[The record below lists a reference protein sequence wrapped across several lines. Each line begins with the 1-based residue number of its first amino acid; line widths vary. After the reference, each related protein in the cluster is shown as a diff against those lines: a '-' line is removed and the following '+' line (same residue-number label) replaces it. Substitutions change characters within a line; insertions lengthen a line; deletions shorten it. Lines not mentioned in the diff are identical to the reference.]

1 MNRENIFTIPNFLSL
16 YRLLAF
22 PGILYL
28 IVARKE
34 SLFGVFLVINL
45 VTDILDGF
53 LARILKQRTELGAR
67 LDSAADDLT
76 YTLAII
82 GIFVFKQEVMIPHL
96 ESFIIFVIF
105 LVLPILLSLIK
116 FGRLPSFHL
125 YSTKVGGYVEG
136 FFFILLFTG
145 HFFEPFYYFM
155 VIWGILASLEHIA
168 IQAILPEM
176 RSDVRG
182 LLWVLKEEDMRQKDK
197 SPGAGR

>member
-1 MNRENIFTIPNFLSL
+1 MNKEKIFTIPNLLSL

-22 PGILYL
+22 PWILYL
-28 IVARKE
+28 IVTRKE
-34 SLFGVFLVINL
+34 ALFGVFLVINL
-45 VTDILDGF
+45 VTDILDGL

-76 YTLAII
+76 YTLAIL

-125 YSTKVGGYVEG
+125 YSTKAGGYIEG
-136 FFFILLFTG
+136 VFFILLFTK
-145 HFFEPFYYFM
+145 HFMEPYYYFM
-155 VIWGILASLEHIA
+155 VIWGILASLEHMA
-168 IQAILPEM
+168 IQAIIPEM
-176 RSDVRG
+176 QSDVKG
-182 LLWVLKEEDMRQKDK
+182 LYWVLKEALRQKDK